1 MGTSG
6 QVVQGQVPLI
16 WLQVDVIRPLPS
28 SEGYEYAITYVDM
41 AIGLLAAYSARHP
54 DQRAVIFVLEC
65 LCAAYE

>member
-28 SEGYEYAITYVDM
+28 SEGYEYAIMCVDM
-41 AIGLLAAYSARHP
+41 ATGLLAASCMPPRSKSGDHCV
-54 DQRAVIFVLEC
+54 AVLMSY
-65 LCAAYE
+65 L